1 MEKSDK
7 LIKDLLKMNMQKI
20 EDVSFNEIIINCH
33 FNRQKKSIFKPFLNF
48 GSLIFGISSVIIS
61 IGLILMTKTD
71 IFLDDYFVFKEQY
84 GLILLIVA
92 LIFLISNWIENFITP
107 KNKITNSLV

>member
-20 EDVSFNEIIINCH
+20 EDVSFTEKIINLH
-33 FNRQKKSIFKPFLNF
+33 LSRQQKPTYKPFLNF
-48 GSLIFGISSVIIS
+48 GSLIIGISSVIIS
-61 IGLILMTKTD
+61 IGFIIITRTA
-71 IFLDDYFVFKEQY
+71 IFSFDCFVFNEQY

-92 LIFLISNWIENFITP
+92 LIFLISNWIENFIP
-107 KNKITNSLV
+107 SKNKITS